1 MKSGCSKPD
10 NRFIAAANR
19 PPFIKVAGLILAVIS
34 YLIPTVA
41 HALDSVSLSLGAIA
55 GSQWQLQNAKIAL
68 TGIAQSPQQL
78 TLTIERLSLPKPFDG
93 LSLVNIRC
101 SEFTWQNKELLCRQ
115 GRAEVHSKRKHSPA
129 TNFSFHISETSSSLT
144 LTDWNWAGGIISV
157 EAEERNE
164 QWRLRIDAKH
174 LDGKSIRQL
183 LPASRFELKSGKIDA
198 KLDAAG
204 NRAQVRNVAL
214 TTRINGLTA
223 QSNDGHFAGENVT
236 MASTLTAVNADS
248 DKWQWQSHIDV
259 SGGALYADPV
269 YLETGGRNL
278 QLDARGVLDIVNQR
292 VNIESADFRH
302 EQVGELHGSA
312 TVDYKTGIN
321 LELAQ
326 MSLRSDNLR
335 DLSQAYLKPFAE
347 QTALQGMEL
356 AGRLTADFSLDRQA
370 LSALT
375 ASFNDLYLKD
385 AAGRGEV
392 QGGTGWVYW
401 SNNQLDS
408 RPSQFSWRQLQLSGV
423 PIGSGELSLSI
434 QPNNIR
440 LLKNALLPVL
450 GGSIAIERFAWQAKP
465 EQEPEVAFE
474 GQVNNISLEQLTR
487 ALAWTP
493 MSGTISGRIPRVEY
507 RNKTLTLGG
516 ELAVKVFDGEVR
528 ISNLAASG
536 LFSALP
542 KFYSDVEVDN
552 LDMDQ
557 LTGKFK
563 FGGIT
568 GRLSGYVRQ
577 LYLENWRPVSFFAW
591 LGTPEDDD
599 SRHRISQKAVQN
611 IASIGGGGAADLL
624 SRSFLRFFETFGYG
638 KLGLGCYLH
647 DGVCQLMGVEARDSG
662 YAIVTGGGLPRLE
675 VIGYNTRVDWSVLL
689 ERLQRIAAPE
699 QAIVE

>member
-1 MKSGCSKPD
+1 MT
-10 NRFIAAANR
+10 AAG
-19 PPFIKVAGLILAVIS
+19 FILAAIS
-34 YLIPTVA
+34 FLIPTVA
-41 HALDSVSLSLGAIA
+41 HALDSVSLGLGSIA
-55 GSQWQLQNAKIAL
+55 GSQWQLQGASIAL
-68 TGIAQSPQQL
+68 TGITQSQQQL
-78 TLTIERLSLPKPFDG
+78 TLIIDRLSLPKPFGG
-93 LSLVNIRC
+93 LSLVKIRC
-101 SEFTWQNKELLCRQ
+101 SEFTWQSKELLCKR
-115 GRAEVHSKRKHSPA
+115 GRTEIYSKRWHSQA
-129 TNFSFHISETSSSLT
+129 SNFSFRISENSSALT
-144 LTDWNWAGGIISV
+144 LTDWHWAGGIISV
-157 EAEERNE
+157 HAEERDE
-164 QWRLRIDAKH
+164 QWQVRINAEK
-174 LDGKSIRQL
+174 LDGNSIQQL
-183 LPASRFELKSGKIDA
+183 LPWCWFELKNGKIDI

-204 NRAQVRNVAL
+204 NHAQVRNVTL
-214 TTRINGLTA
+214 TTRINGLTG
-223 QSNDGHFAGENVT
+223 QSKDGRFAGENVT
-236 MASTLTAVNADS
+236 MAATLSTTNEGS

-259 SGGALYADPV
+259 GGGSLYADPL
-269 YLETGGRNL
+269 YLETAGRNL
-278 QLDARGVLDIVNQR
+278 QLDARGAWDVANQR
-292 VNIESADFRH
+292 VNIESGDFRH
-302 EQVGELHGSA
+302 DQVGELHGNA
-312 TVDYKTGIN
+312 TVLYKSGIDIK
-321 LELAQ
+321 LAR
-326 MSLRSDNLR
+326 MALRSDNLR
-335 DLSQAYLKPFAE
+335 DLSSTYLKPFAE

-356 AGRLTADFSLDRQA
+356 AGRLTADFSFDWQV

-375 ASFNDLYLKD
+375 VNFDDLYLKD

-392 QGGTGWVYW
+392 QGGTGRVYW
-401 SNNQLDS
+401 SNNPLDS
-408 RPSQFSWRQLQLSGV
+408 RSSHFSWRQLQLSTV
-423 PIGSGELSLSI
+423 PIGPGELSLLI
-434 QPNNIR
+434 QSNNIR

-450 GGSIAIERFAWQAKP
+450 GGSIAIDRFGWHSKP
-465 EQEPEVAFE
+465 EQEPEVTFE
-474 GQVNNISLEQLTR
+474 GQVSNVSLEQLTR

-507 RNKTLTLGG
+507 RNKTLRLGG

-528 ISNLAASG
+528 IGNLAASG

-624 SRSFLRFFETFGYG
+624 SRSFLRFFETFGYD

-662 YAIVTGGGLPRLE
+662 YAIITGGGLPRLE
-675 VIGYNTRVDWSVLL
+675 VIGYNTRVDWNVLI
-689 ERLQRIAAPE
+689 ERLQRIAEPE
-699 QAIVE
+699 QALFE